1 MKHKQHHYS
10 KRTVD
15 LYEFNLTQSQ

>member
-10 KRTVD
+10 VAPNR
-15 LYEFNLTQSQ
+15 